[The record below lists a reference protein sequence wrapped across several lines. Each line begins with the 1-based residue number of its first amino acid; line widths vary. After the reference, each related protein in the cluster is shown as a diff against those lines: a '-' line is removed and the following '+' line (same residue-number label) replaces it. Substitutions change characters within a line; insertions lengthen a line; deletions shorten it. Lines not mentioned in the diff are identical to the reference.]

1 MSKLNRD
8 ILFLIF
14 EELQD
19 DSVSLFTC
27 LTVNRL
33 WCETVVP
40 ILWRNPW
47 RYDITYYNKNYLF
60 TIIASYLS
68 DDIKEFLTKQIS
80 PISSQSLLFDY
91 LSFCRSINVNIMKY
105 IISIGSTS
113 ADNRWL
119 LQQKFYDLFM
129 KKCPELKYLDM
140 RSIEHQI
147 FYLPEARLRFE
158 SLYELNCD
166 TSINSSYLHGLAHIS
181 QCIQRL
187 IIINNNVKANLGIVK
202 LIEVQKSL
210 KYFEWIDVCGYG
222 LDRYKEIL
230 LALEK
235 KADTISDLKIHFA
248 HIDRTLQKVLPKLH
262 NLKTL
267 LINDFC
273 YYDEEQLKMCIYHD
287 LEIFKIE
294 NYNLKAASIIIENSG
309 GHLKKI
315 LLGSYELEYIH
326 NFHHDSLIFIRKVY
340 ENCPLIEYLTLAFPP
355 SKHHSNEFEN
365 LLKICQNL
373 KSLLLVMYDM
383 EEEVTEEN
391 LLDNGEELLK
401 MLIRSAPSNL
411 REIRFLY
418 DFKFSFEAFEEFL
431 EKWRGRPALT
441 ILASNPTY
449 KGENYLKLID
459 KYKYNGVIK
468 DFRCESFINVVKY
481 GLRSE
486 YYVLPYLL

>member
-1 MSKLNRD
+1 
-8 ILFLIF
+8 
-14 EELQD
+14 
-19 DSVSLFTC
+19 
-27 LTVNRL
+27 
-33 WCETVVP
+33 
-40 ILWRNPW
+40 
-47 RYDITYYNKNYLF
+47 
-60 TIIASYLS
+60 
-68 DDIKEFLTKQIS
+68 
-80 PISSQSLLFDY
+80 
-91 LSFCRSINVNIMKY
+91 
-105 IISIGSTS
+105 
-113 ADNRWL
+113 
-119 LQQKFYDLFM
+119 
-129 KKCPELKYLDM
+129 
-140 RSIEHQI
+140 
-147 FYLPEARLRFE
+147 
-158 SLYELNCD
+158 
-166 TSINSSYLHGLAHIS
+166 
-181 QCIQRL
+181 
-187 IIINNNVKANLGIVK
+187 
-202 LIEVQKSL
+202 
-210 KYFEWIDVCGYG
+210 
-222 LDRYKEIL
+222 
-230 LALEK
+230 
-235 KADTISDLKIHFA
+235 
-248 HIDRTLQKVLPKLH
+248 
-262 NLKTL
+262 
-267 LINDFC
+267 
-273 YYDEEQLKMCIYHD
+273 
-287 LEIFKIE
+287 
-294 NYNLKAASIIIENSG
+294 LKAASIIIENSG